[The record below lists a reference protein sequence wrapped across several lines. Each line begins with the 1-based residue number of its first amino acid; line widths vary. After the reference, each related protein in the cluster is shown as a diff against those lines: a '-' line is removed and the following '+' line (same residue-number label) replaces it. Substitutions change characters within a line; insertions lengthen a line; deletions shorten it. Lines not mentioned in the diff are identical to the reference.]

1 MEGGYIWFSGLF
13 FSFVGIAIASEA
25 EACFSSPFFFF
36 SFSTSLTAEWNG
48 KKLLAMMH
56 LPLYE
61 LFLFSFFPPWL
72 RMVVV
77 VGLPGSRGPTGA
89 GSGMR
94 RPLEWLGGGGGLMDG
109 PFRGSFSF
117 FCAVVR
123 LEWWM
128 NGRWA
133 ADFADAGGESRA
145 WVLLPCLLRGYKRVG
160 AWVGCWLGFAR
171 LLGVCCG
178 LFLCAD
184 MGWGQGRSGR
194 VG

>member
-1 MEGGYIWFSGLF
+1 MVFWLF
-13 FSFVGIAIASEA
+13 FFFLVGIAIASEA

-56 LPLYE
+56 LPLHE
-61 LFLFSFFPPWL
+61 LPFFSFFPPWL

-77 VGLPGSRGPTGA
+77 VGLAGSRGPTGA

-94 RPLEWLGGGGGLMDG
+94 RALEWLGGGGVDG
-109 PFRGSFSF
+109 WPVPWFFSF
-117 FCAVVR
+117 FRAVVR

-133 ADFADAGGESRA
+133 AGFADAGGGSRA
-145 WVLLPCLLRGYKRVG
+145 WVFLPCLLREYKRVG
-160 AWVGCWLGFAR
+160 AWVGCGLGFAR

-184 MGWGQGRSGR
+184 MGWSQGRSGR